1 MAVGKY
7 VPADVLRWRFSRGD
21 ALIYIQEPEILHST
35 PRIRISAFDLPLLY
49 VSIYSGIIQLLSNGR
64 NRADNRQPKLVE
76 GKFASES
83 IVKSRKPAPIM
94 TPH

>member
-49 VSIYSGIIQLLSNGR
+49 VSIYSGTIQLLNNSR
-64 NRADNRQPKLVE
+64 NYADSWQLKTIE
-76 GKFASES
+76 
-83 IVKSRKPAPIM
+83 PANL
-94 TPH
+94 HLKALSS